1 MKKVEEMN
9 YYELLN
15 IGPTANN
22 EEIQKAYHLACH
34 TYQTDSL
41 ALYSVISE
49 AERSQ
54 ILQKIEKAYHTLM
67 DDREREKYNNQLG
80 ISCSRKGQERQE
92 EYDEKREQAPSSA
105 RSNSAR
111 GLDVKGPDTG
121 KGSDTGKG
129 PESAK
134 NSEGTKQPPP
144 DLSDPQYLK
153 KLRERKGVSLQEIS
167 EATMISV
174 HSLTDL
180 EKGEYARFPGR
191 VYVVGF
197 LRAYAEY
204 IGIDVQQAKAHFEI
218 MYLAS
223 SGKPKK

>member
-15 IGPTANN
+15 IGPTANS

-49 AERSQ
+49 SERSQ

-67 DDREREKYNNQLG
+67 DEREREKYNHYLG
-80 ISCSRKGQERQE
+80 VSIPRKGEERQE
-92 EYDEKREQAPSSA
+92 ECGEKKEQAPSPA
-105 RSNSAR
+105 RSNAAK
-111 GLDVKGPDTG
+111 GLDSG
-121 KGSDTGKG
+121 KGA
-129 PESAK
+129 SAVK
-134 NSEGTKQPPP
+134 TEEVAKQKDLPPP
-144 DLSDPQYLK
+144 DLADPQYLK

-218 MYLAS
+218 IYAATTG
-223 SGKPKK
+223 GKPKK